1 MPEAPGIP
9 RVPAPRVPHRADARG
24 GDLRHVRLLVVD
36 DDPDAQALVA
46 SALIEAHFER
56 AIDVVSNATA
66 GLERIKRDEHDVYII
81 DHRLPDG
88 TGINL
93 IHEAK
98 AAGID
103 KPFILITG
111 YGSGA
116 LDEAALREGAADYVE
131 KHLLSTQLE
140 RTIRYALRDWQNHRA
155 LREREDQ
162 LRHAQKMEG
171 IGRLAGG
178 VAHDFNNLLTA
189 IIGFT
194 DLILER
200 VDPLDPTAD
209 DVREIRKAADRGTA
223 LTRQLLAFSRRQ
235 FLDPRIL
242 DLNETLTGL
251 IRMLPRLVG
260 EHIETSTRLAP
271 HLGRVWADPSQM
283 DQMLINLVLNA
294 RDAMPGGGRLMIET
308 ENVELDEGRLGM
320 EGLAIRPGRYVMLAI
335 VDTGIG
341 MDAATRARAFE
352 PFFTTKPMG
361 QGTGLGLATVYG
373 IVDQSGGAVTLDSA
387 PGCGTTVRVYL
398 PVASTP
404 ARDEGRRIP
413 KPPLAGSGTE
423 TLLLVDDDD
432 GVRQVAAEALRR
444 RGYTVYEARNGD
456 EALRWSQRS
465 GVRPQLL
472 VTDVVMPYMSGPEL
486 AARLLQDNP
495 GMRVL
500 YISGYTDEAL
510 AAHGNFLRGIPLL
523 QKPFTLSQLAQRVRA
538 AFEIPAGSP

>member
-1 MPEAPGIP
+1 
-9 RVPAPRVPHRADARG
+9 
-24 GDLRHVRLLVVD
+24 VRLLVVD
-36 DDPDAQALVA
+36 DDPDAHALVE
-46 SALIEAHFER
+46 SALIDAHFER
-56 AIDVVSNATA
+56 TIDVVPNATH
-66 GLERIKRDEHDVYII
+66 GIERIKANEHDAYVI

-88 TGINL
+88 TGIGL

-131 KHLLSTQLE
+131 KHLLSTHLE
-140 RTIRYALRDWQNHRA
+140 RSIRYALRDWQTNRA
-155 LREREDQ
+155 LREREEQ

-189 IIGFT
+189 IMGYT

-200 VDPLDPTAD
+200 INPVDPTAD
-209 DVREIRKAADRGTA
+209 SVREIRKAADRAAA

-235 FLDPRIL
+235 FLDARVL

-283 DQMLINLVLNA
+283 DQILINLVLNA
-294 RDAMPGGGRLMIET
+294 RDAMPAGGRLIIET
-308 ENVELDEGRLGM
+308 ENVELDDERLTI
-320 EGLAIRPGRYVMLAI
+320 EGLAIKPGPYVMLAI
-335 VDTGIG
+335 VDTGFG
-341 MDAATRARAFE
+341 MDEATRARAFE
-352 PFFTTKPMG
+352 PFFTTKPQG

-373 IVDQSGGAVTLDSA
+373 IVDQSGGGITLDSA
-387 PGCGTTVRVYL
+387 PGRGTAVRVFL
-398 PVASTP
+398 PVASAL
-404 ARDEGRRIP
+404 AREQGLPDV
-413 KPPLAGSGTE
+413 KPVVAGGGTE

-432 GVRQVAAEALRR
+432 GVRQVTAEALRR
-444 RGYTVYEARNGD
+444 RGYTVHEAGHPE
-456 EALRWSQRS
+456 EAINWALHAHAK
-465 GVRPQLL
+465 PHLL
-472 VTDVVMPYMSGPEL
+472 VADVVMPYMSGPEL

-495 GMRVL
+495 RMRVL
-500 YISGYTDEAL
+500 YISGYTDKATAVPGEFWRTA
-510 AAHGNFLRGIPLL
+510 PLL
-523 QKPFTLSQLAQRVRA
+523 QKPFTLTQLAERVRLA
-538 AFEIPAGSP
+538 LEAPAGSA